1 VPNDEC
7 DNYNPTPAI
16 VAAAGVAAATLIVI
30 VVVIVCIVTCVIVI
44 KKRNPRKQA
53 KILYANAKEMHEKAD
68 NTDDGEARQSY
79 RQSAI
84 KYEDAAVRRLETDNG
99 DLQEEGAIDNPTQPG
114 SISDDGS
121 DIIN

>member
-1 VPNDEC
+1 MC
-7 DNYNPTPAI
+7 DSDKEKES
-16 VAAAGVAAATLIVI
+16 
-30 VVVIVCIVTCVIVI
+30 
-44 KKRNPRKQA
+44 KKTS

-84 KYEDAAVRRLETDNG
+84 KYEDAAVRRLETDKG
-99 DLQEEGAIDNPTQPG
+99 DLQEEGTIDNPTQPG

-121 DIIN
+121 AIIS

>member
-16 VAAAGVAAATLIVI
+16 VAGVAAATLIVI
-30 VVVIVCIVTCVIVI
+30 VVVIVCIVPCVIVI

-53 KILYANAKEMHEKAD
+53 KIFYANAKEMHEKAD

-84 KYEDAAVRRLETDNG
+84 KYEDAAVRRLETD
-99 DLQEEGAIDNPTQPG
+99 
-114 SISDDGS
+114 S
-121 DIIN
+121 